1 MAENLEPEEYRV
13 SVSEAMTVARFDTG
27 TVFDPETVRETV
39 EEAGLTYAGT
49 RLVARGRL
57 IDDNDRLLLVDEE
70 SDMRLL
76 LAPAKDTEPYE
87 NLRDVPED
95 DRGDTVHVRG
105 TIQEDEEGLET
116 AEEVEADFSL
126 LVESYELDPQQVRLP
141 PIYPE
146 DDDDEDGWF

>member
-1 MAENLEPEEYRV
+1 
-13 SVSEAMTVARFDTG
+13 MTVARFDTG
-27 TVFDPETVRETV
+27 AVFEPETVRETV

-49 RLVARGRL
+49 KLVARGRL
-57 IDDNDRLLLVDEE
+57 MEEKDRLLLVDQATE
-70 SDMRLL
+70 MRLL
-76 LAPAKDTEPYE
+76 LVPGEESEPYE
-87 NLRDVPED
+87 SLRDSPED

>member
-1 MAENLEPEEYRV
+1 
-13 SVSEAMTVARFDTG
+13 MTVARFDTG
-27 TVFDPETVRETV
+27 TVFEPEIVRETV

-76 LAPAKDTEPYE
+76 LAPAEDTEPYE

-105 TIQEDEEGLET
+105 TIQEDKEGLESS
-116 AEEVEADFSL
+116 EESGTDFRL
-126 LVESYELDPQQVRLP
+126 LVDSYVLDPKAVRLP
-141 PIYPE
+141 PVYPE
-146 DDDDEDGWF
+146 EDDDEDGWF